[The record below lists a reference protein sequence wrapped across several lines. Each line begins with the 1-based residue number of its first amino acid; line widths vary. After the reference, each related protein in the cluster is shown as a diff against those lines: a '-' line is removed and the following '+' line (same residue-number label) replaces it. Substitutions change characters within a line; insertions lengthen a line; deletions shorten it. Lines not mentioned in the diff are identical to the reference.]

1 MKLLETGYNEN
12 FNQTI
17 HDWASEF
24 GSSSHSVLF
33 HVYVPFNKPQELEN
47 LKFVRKVLKEE
58 FPDAQVVG
66 CSATGMILN
75 GKVQNDAIT
84 VSAMIFEDDTTTVI
98 VRTSYGKNES
108 LDPQKLLEFVISF
121 PDLKGIE
128 VLTAAPYQP
137 LLDTSSVIDT
147 IPENIEIF
155 GAVAVGDDTNPS
167 FVFADNQELGY
178 GRTALVFYAGKNLHL
193 LTNRM
198 FGWSPIGYPL
208 EVTKSEGTVVH
219 ELDNKPAY
227 DVYHHYLHIKKDNN
241 FFYDALDFPWE
252 VKADENTYYIR
263 HAKSVNSDGS
273 IVMSSNIPQGS
284 KIRLTYGDPRRIMK
298 HTKQTISEIFDF
310 EPEVVNIFNCFGR
323 MLFWSGRENIEIQE
337 ISDYQQTTGFSALGE
352 IMRHKGNSVLNNLS
366 IVTIAMR
373 EGEHGHH
380 VSVSPTD
387 IEDKITIPVTARLAI
402 FINTITE
409 ELMQKNDQLNEMLYK
424 ASHDALTG
432 ILNRGAIERAIYEKC
447 DQCEEFKLSRH
458 LIMFDVDD
466 FKQINDT
473 YGHAVGDK
481 ILISIATIVDD
492 YISTIPGAVFGRWG
506 GEEFMIF
513 IYGQSDDL
521 AKDIADNILN
531 KVKNEVLHEREV
543 TISIGVTKHYPLES
557 VMQALTRAD
566 ELLYSS
572 KTSGKARVTCDF

>member
-1 MKLLETGYNEN
+1 MKLLETGYNEY
-12 FNQTI
+12 FSQTI
-17 HDWASEF
+17 HEWAVEF
-24 GSSSHSVLF
+24 GSNSRSVLF

-98 VRTSYGKNES
+98 VRTSYDKQGS
-108 LDPQKLLEFVISF
+108 MDPQKLLEFVISF

-167 FVFADNQELGY
+167 FVFADDQELGY

-380 VSVSPTD
+380 VSLSPTD
-387 IEDKITIPVTARLAI
+387 IEDKINIPVTARLAI

-447 DQCEEFKLSRH
+447 DQCEEFKLSGH

-473 YGHAVGDK
+473 FGHAIGDK
-481 ILISIATIVDD
+481 ILISISTIVGD
-492 YISTIPGAVFGRWG
+492 YLNTIPGAVFGRWG

-543 TISIGVTKHYPLES
+543 TVSIGVTKHYPLES
-557 VMQALTRAD
+557 VMQTLTRAD

-572 KTSGKARVTCDF
+572 KSNGKAQVTCDF

>member
-1 MKLLETGYNEN
+1 MKLFETAFDDN

-447 DQCEEFKLSRH
+447 NQSEGVELARH

-473 YGHAVGDK
+473 FGHAIGDK
-481 ILISIATIVDD
+481 ILISISTIVGD
-492 YISTIPGAVFGRWG
+492 YLNTIPGAVFGRWG

>member
-1 MKLLETGYNEN
+1 MYN
-12 FNQTI
+12 
-17 HDWASEF
+17 
-24 GSSSHSVLF
+24 SH
-33 HVYVPFNKPQELEN
+33 
-47 LKFVRKVLKEE
+47 
-58 FPDAQVVG
+58 
-66 CSATGMILN
+66 
-75 GKVQNDAIT
+75 
-84 VSAMIFEDDTTTVI
+84 
-98 VRTSYGKNES
+98 
-108 LDPQKLLEFVISF
+108 
-121 PDLKGIE
+121 
-128 VLTAAPYQP
+128 
-137 LLDTSSVIDT
+137 
-147 IPENIEIF
+147 
-155 GAVAVGDDTNPS
+155 
-167 FVFADNQELGY
+167 
-178 GRTALVFYAGKNLHL
+178 
-193 LTNRM
+193 
-198 FGWSPIGYPL
+198 
-208 EVTKSEGTVVH
+208 
-219 ELDNKPAY
+219 
-227 DVYHHYLHIKKDNN
+227 
-241 FFYDALDFPWE
+241 FFLLDFPWE

-263 HAKSVNSDGS
+263 HAKSVNPDGS

-352 IMRHKGNSVLNNLS
+352 IMRHKGNTVLNNLS

-380 VSVSPTD
+380 VSISPTD
-387 IEDKITIPVTARLAI
+387 IEDKINIPVTARLAI

-409 ELMQKNDQLNEMLYK
+409 ELMQKNEQLNEMLYK

-447 DQCEEFKLSRH
+447 DQCEEFKLSKH

-513 IYGQSDDL
+513 IYGQSDAL
-521 AKDIADNILN
+521 TKEIADNILSRI
-531 KVKNEVLHEREV
+531 KNEVLHERE
-543 TISIGVTKHYPLES
+543 TQHMAE
-557 VMQALTRAD
+557 AD
-566 ELLYSS
+566 GHIRI
-572 KTSGKARVTCDF
+572 SGKIKVDLEGIGQGAQPRGQRGNAGALKAHGVKYGAGQVGQQYFFREAEDEAEGAEAEAFQ

>member
-1 MKLLETGYNEN
+1 MKLFETAFDDN

-108 LDPQKLLEFVISF
+108 LDPQKLLAFVKSF

-128 VLTAAPYQP
+128 AFTAAPYQP
-137 LLDTSSVIDT
+137 LLDTGSVIDT

-155 GAVAVGDDTNPS
+155 GAVAVGDDNNPS
-167 FVFADNQELGY
+167 FVFADDQELGY

-198 FGWSPIGYPL
+198 FGWNPIGYPL
-208 EVTKSEGTVVH
+208 LVTKADGCVVY

-227 DVYHHYLHIKKDNN
+227 DVYHHYLHIKKDKN
-241 FFYDALDFPWE
+241 FFYDALEFPWE
-252 VKADENTYYIR
+252 VKVNENTYYLR
-263 HAKSVNSDGS
+263 HAKSVNPDGS
-273 IVMSSNIPQGS
+273 IVMSSNISQGS
-284 KIRLTYGDPRRIMK
+284 TIRLTYGDPRRIMK
-298 HTKQTISEIFDF
+298 HTKQIISEIFEF
-310 EPEVVNIFNCFGR
+310 EPQVVNIFNCFGR
-323 MLFWSGRENIEIQE
+323 MLFWNGRENIEIQE
-337 ISDYQQTTGFSALGE
+337 ISDHLQTTGFSALGE
-352 IMRHKGNSVLNNLS
+352 ILRYKGNTLLNNLS

-373 EGEHGHH
+373 EGEHGSH
-380 VSVSPTD
+380 VAVDPTD
-387 IEDKITIPVTARLAI
+387 IEDKTNIPITARLAI

-409 ELMQKNDQLNEMLYK
+409 ELMQKNEQLNEMLYK

-473 YGHAVGDK
+473 FGHTVGDK

-572 KTSGKARVTCDF
+572 KANGKARVTCDF